1 MPKSAKTVIIPDE
14 LIMNNIYLI
23 RGQKVMLDFDLA
35 KLYQVETKQLKRQV
49 KRNISRFPDDFMFEI
64 AKEEFEILRSQ
75 FGTSNL
81 PAGKTGWGGSRY
93 LPMAFTEQGVAMLS
107 SVLNSE
113 TAIRVNIQIIRVF
126 TKMREL
132 LMTNKDI
139 LLQLEK
145 VEKKLTKHDDE
156 IILIFNYLKKLLNP
170 PQTPRERIPKYF
182 GTGWIQK
189 RGLEIYMAVK
199 TYKVLKNL

>member
-1 MPKSAKTVIIPDE
+1 MAKSTKAVIVPDE

-23 RGQKVMLDFDLA
+23 RGQKVMLDHDLA
-35 KLYQVETKQLKRQV
+35 KLYQVEKKRLNEQV
-49 KRNISRFPDDFMFEI
+49 SRNKERFPGDFMFQLN
-64 AKEEFEILRSQ
+64 KEEFQNLKSQ
-75 FGTSNL
+75 FATSS
-81 PAGKTGWGGSRY
+81 WGGLRK
-93 LPMAFTEQGVAMLS
+93 LPYAFTEQGVAMLS
-107 SVLNSE
+107 GILNSS

-156 IILIFNYLKKLLNP
+156 IILIFQYLKKLLKP
-170 PQTPRERIPKYF
+170 PQTPRERIGFRKEY
-182 GTGWIQK
+182 
-189 RGLEIYMAVK
+189 
-199 TYKVLKNL
+199 

>member
-1 MPKSAKTVIIPDE
+1 MAKSTKTVIIPDE

-23 RGQKVMLDFDLA
+23 RGQKVMLDHDLA

-49 KRNISRFPDDFMFEI
+49 KRNISRFPADFMFEI
-64 AKEEFEILRSQ
+64 AKEEFGILRSQ
-75 FGTSNL
+75 FGTSR
-81 PAGKTGWGGSRY
+81 WGGTRY
-93 LPMAFTEQGVAMLS
+93 LPLAFTEQGVAMLS

-156 IILIFNYLKKLLNP
+156 IILIFQYLKKLLSP
-170 PQTPRERIPKYF
+170 PQKPRTRIGFRK
-182 GTGWIQK
+182 
-189 RGLEIYMAVK
+189 EE
-199 TYKVLKNL
+199 

>member
-23 RGQKVMLDFDLA
+23 RGQKVMIDHDLA
-35 KLYQVETKQLKRQV
+35 KLYQVEKKRLNEQV
-49 KRNISRFPDDFMFEI
+49 SRNKERFPGDFMFQLN
-64 AKEEFEILRSQ
+64 KEEFQNLKSQ
-75 FGTSNL
+75 IATSS
-81 PAGKTGWGGSRY
+81 WGGLRK
-93 LPMAFTEQGVAMLS
+93 LPYAFTEQGVAMLS
-107 SVLNSE
+107 GILNSQ

-132 LMTNKDI
+132 LMANKDI

-156 IILIFNYLKKLLNP
+156 IILIFQYLKKLLKP
-170 PQTPRERIPKYF
+170 PQTPRERIGFRKEY
-182 GTGWIQK
+182 
-189 RGLEIYMAVK
+189 
-199 TYKVLKNL
+199 